1 MAFEQTAVRRNPD
14 KFSDYG
20 RTLKVAVSEPD
31 FNNTKV
37 FFGRNGYAIYVR

>member
-1 MAFEQTAVRRNPD
+1 MAIEQTAVRRNPN

-37 FFGRNGYAIYVR
+37 FFGGNGYAIYVR

>member
-1 MAFEQTAVRRNPD
+1 MSLEQTAVRRNPD
-14 KFSDYG
+14 KFAYYG
-20 RTLKVAVSEPD
+20 RALKLAVSEPD